1 MAGIL
6 KPRTHVYVDAFN
18 LYYGALKG
26 TTCKWL
32 DLKKLCGLLLPQHDI
47 HANKYFTALVSARP
61 HDPNQPQRQQLYIRA
76 LRTIPEVEVIYG
88 HYLSHAVLMPLASS
102 TGPTPKMVKVFKTE
116 EKGSDVN
123 LATHLLCDAFANAFD
138 IAVIVSNDSDLLL
151 PVRVAREQLGKKIG
165 ILNPHRS
172 PQGTETLHTSF
183 RAESTKRIRLRR
195 NPFLLIHTARGHGYP
210 FRVSRRPQR
219 SLR

>member
-1 MAGIL
+1 
-6 KPRTHVYVDAFN
+6 
-18 LYYGALKG
+18 
-26 TTCKWL
+26 
-32 DLKKLCGLLLPQHDI
+32 LPQHDI
-47 HANKYFTALVSARP
+47 HAIKYFTALVSARP

-165 ILNPHRS
+165 ILNPHRHHPS
-172 PQGTETLHTSF
+172 
-183 RAESTKRIRLRR
+183 RALLQHADFFKAIRKGVLAACQFPTALRDSVGEFHK
-195 NPFLLIHTARGHGYP
+195 PPTW
-210 FRVSRRPQR
+210 
-219 SLR
+219 